1 MKKIRRLM
9 ALAAACAV
17 LSGCSLLERSYG
29 AVEAHSRKYWESE
42 AETTLRADNYQDMV
56 NDLLILVGQHTESAV
71 IRLYEYNDDMTVAE
85 TLDAAATEVQQETA
99 MGSYAV
105 EYITASSQALRGYY
119 EISVSI
125 RYRRTAQQVQNVVNA
140 TSVAAAT
147 LRAELTLP
155 IIGMEPA
162 LKPAS
167 QLRHGG
173 RVLVMATPLTLRL
186 PKFQALMARYGEGA
200 QPLPCPGLMELVEEG
215 ELDGPEV
222 EDYLARLLEPYLNAS
237 LDAVVLGC
245 THYVFLRPALRRM
258 LPPET
263 ALLDGNAGTVR
274 QLHRVLEQRGLL
286 RATQCP
292 GRVELYTS
300 GDPDTVLPQMQR
312 LLDLPD
318 MDETAR

>member
-29 AVEAHSRKYWESE
+29 VVEAHSRKYWESE

-140 TSVAAAT
+140 TSVAA
-147 LRAELTLP
+147 LPELLTA
-155 IIGMEPA
+155 A
-162 LKPAS
+162 LDEGKTELAV
-167 QLRHGG
+167 RMGY
-173 RVLVMATPLTLRL
+173 
-186 PKFQALMARYGEGA
+186 FQD
-200 QPLPCPGLMELVEEG
+200 QQ
-215 ELDGPEV
+215 PEV
-222 EDYLARLLEPYLNAS
+222 EAMVAQIRKEQGLAETPAWTVSYYPSPENVGLIE
-237 LDAVVLGC
+237 
-245 THYVFLRPALRRM
+245 FLWGSTEAEGEGQEA
-258 LPPET
+258 PPE
-263 ALLDGNAGTVR
+263 AA
-274 QLHRVLEQRGLL
+274 
-286 RATQCP
+286 P
-292 GRVELYTS
+292 
-300 GDPDTVLPQMQR
+300 
-312 LLDLPD
+312 
-318 MDETAR
+318 

>member
-1 MKKIRRLM
+1 MKKMRRLL

-125 RYRRTAQQVQNVVNA
+125 RYRRTAQQVQAVVNA
-140 TSVAAAT
+140 TSVAA
-147 LRAELTLP
+147 LPELLTA
-155 IIGMEPA
+155 A
-162 LKPAS
+162 LDEGKTELAV
-167 QLRHGG
+167 RMGY
-173 RVLVMATPLTLRL
+173 
-186 PKFQALMARYGEGA
+186 FQD
-200 QPLPCPGLMELVEEG
+200 QQ
-215 ELDGPEV
+215 PEV
-222 EDYLARLLEPYLNAS
+222 EAMVAQIRKEQGLAE
-237 LDAVVLGC
+237 
-245 THYVFLRPALRRM
+245 TPAWTVSYYPSPENVGLIEFVWGSPEAEGEGQEA
-258 LPPET
+258 PPE
-263 ALLDGNAGTVR
+263 AA
-274 QLHRVLEQRGLL
+274 
-286 RATQCP
+286 P
-292 GRVELYTS
+292 
-300 GDPDTVLPQMQR
+300 
-312 LLDLPD
+312 
-318 MDETAR
+318 

>member
-29 AVEAHSRKYWESE
+29 VVEAHSRKYWESE

-140 TSVAAAT
+140 TSVAA
-147 LRAELTLP
+147 LPELLTA
-155 IIGMEPA
+155 A
-162 LKPAS
+162 L
-167 QLRHGG
+167 
-173 RVLVMATPLTLRL
+173 
-186 PKFQALMARYGEGA
+186 GEGKTELAVRMGYFQDQHQEVEAMVA
-200 QPLPCPGLMELVEEG
+200 QIREEQGLADTPAWTVSYYPSPENVGLIEFLWDSTEAEG
-215 ELDGPEV
+215 EGQEAP
-222 EDYLARLLEPYLNAS
+222 P
-237 LDAVVLGC
+237 DAA
-245 THYVFLRPALRRM
+245 P
-258 LPPET
+258 
-263 ALLDGNAGTVR
+263 
-274 QLHRVLEQRGLL
+274 
-286 RATQCP
+286 
-292 GRVELYTS
+292 
-300 GDPDTVLPQMQR
+300 
-312 LLDLPD
+312 
-318 MDETAR
+318 

>member
-29 AVEAHSRKYWESE
+29 VVEAHSRKYWESE

-140 TSVAAAT
+140 TSVAA
-147 LRAELTLP
+147 LPELLTA
-155 IIGMEPA
+155 A
-162 LKPAS
+162 L
-167 QLRHGG
+167 
-173 RVLVMATPLTLRL
+173 
-186 PKFQALMARYGEGA
+186 GEGKT
-200 QPLPCPGLMELVEEG
+200 ELAVRMG
-215 ELDGPEV
+215 YFQDQHQEV
-222 EDYLARLLEPYLNAS
+222 EAMVAQIREEQGLADTPAWTVSYYPSPENVGLIEFLWGSTEAEGAEQAAPS
-237 LDAVVLGC
+237 DAA
-245 THYVFLRPALRRM
+245 P
-258 LPPET
+258 
-263 ALLDGNAGTVR
+263 
-274 QLHRVLEQRGLL
+274 
-286 RATQCP
+286 
-292 GRVELYTS
+292 
-300 GDPDTVLPQMQR
+300 
-312 LLDLPD
+312 
-318 MDETAR
+318 

>member
-29 AVEAHSRKYWESE
+29 VVEAHSRKYWESE

-140 TSVAAAT
+140 TSVAA
-147 LRAELTLP
+147 LPELLTA
-155 IIGMEPA
+155 A
-162 LKPAS
+162 L
-167 QLRHGG
+167 
-173 RVLVMATPLTLRL
+173 
-186 PKFQALMARYGEGA
+186 GEGKTELAVRMGYFQDQHQEVEAMVA
-200 QPLPCPGLMELVEEG
+200 QIREEQGLADTPAWTVSYYPSPENVGLIEFLWDSTEAEG
-215 ELDGPEV
+215 EGQE
-222 EDYLARLLEPYLNAS
+222 A
-237 LDAVVLGC
+237 
-245 THYVFLRPALRRM
+245 
-258 LPPET
+258 PPE
-263 ALLDGNAGTVR
+263 AA
-274 QLHRVLEQRGLL
+274 
-286 RATQCP
+286 P
-292 GRVELYTS
+292 
-300 GDPDTVLPQMQR
+300 
-312 LLDLPD
+312 
-318 MDETAR
+318 